1 MHARAPY
8 EARRRSGPSLAGST
22 VDQNVKHSFLTYS
35 FLRVRNAVHSLA
47 PAASETVESMRQ
59 AMLFKRAIRQYGFQL
74 PLPAFVKRSVIKRNL
89 LDYRLDTLVETG
101 TQYGDTPWLFRDEL
115 SEIWSIELS
124 PELAGLAQQRFR
136 KHSHIHVVQGDS
148 SDRISEIIPR
158 LKTPTLFW
166 LDGHYSSG
174 VTARSNLD
182 CPIYGELKAVLSICR
197 QRWVVMIDDARLFGA
212 EKDYP
217 ALEELENF
225 VRGAL
230 PEAEFTVE
238 YDMIKIVP
246 PSA

>member
-1 MHARAPY
+1 VNR
-8 EARRRSGPSLAGST
+8 
-22 VDQNVKHSFLTYS
+22 SFLTYP

-47 PAASETVESMRQ
+47 PAASETVESIRQ
-59 AMLFKRAIRQYGFQL
+59 AMLFKRVIRQHGFQL
-74 PLPAFVKRSVIKRNL
+74 PLPAFVKRSVLKRNL
-89 LDYRLDTLVETG
+89 LDYGLDTLVETG

-124 PELAGLAQQRFR
+124 PELAELARRRFR
-136 KHSHIHVVQGDS
+136 KYPHIHVVQGDS
-148 SDRISEIIPR
+148 SDRLPEIIPQ

-174 VTARSNLD
+174 VTARGILD
-182 CPIYGELKAVLSICR
+182 CPIYAELRAVFPIRR
-197 QRWVVMIDDARLFGA
+197 QRWVVMIDDARSFGA

-238 YDMIKIVP
+238 HDMIKIVP
-246 PSA
+246 PPA

>member
-8 EARRRSGPSLAGST
+8 EARRGSYPSPADT
-22 VDQNVKHSFLTYS
+22 NVAQNVKHSFLTYS

-59 AMLFKRAIRQYGFQL
+59 AMLFKRVIRQHGFQL
-74 PLPAFVKRSVIKRNL
+74 PLPAFVKRSVLKRNL
-89 LDYRLDTLVETG
+89 LDYGLNTLVETG

-124 PELAGLAQQRFR
+124 PELAELARRRFR
-136 KHSHIHVVQGDS
+136 RSPHIHIVQGDS
-148 SDRISEIIPR
+148 SDRLPEIIPQ

-174 VTARSNLD
+174 VTARGILD
-182 CPIYGELKAVLSICR
+182 CPIYAELQAIFSICR
-197 QRWVVMIDDARLFGA
+197 QRWVAMIDDARSFGT

-217 ALEELENF
+217 AVKELENF
-225 VRGAL
+225 VRGVL
-230 PEAEFTVE
+230 PEAEFKLE
-238 YDMIKIVP
+238 HDMIKIVP
-246 PSA
+246 PPA

>member
-1 MHARAPY
+1 M
-8 EARRRSGPSLAGST
+8 
-22 VDQNVKHSFLTYS
+22 NHSFLTYS

-59 AMLFKRAIRQYGFQL
+59 AMLFKRVIRQYGFQL
-74 PLPAFVKRSVIKRNL
+74 PLPAFVKRSVLKRNL
-89 LDYRLDTLVETG
+89 LDYGLDTLVETG

-124 PELAGLAQQRFR
+124 PELAGLARQRFR
-136 KHSHIHVVQGDS
+136 KYSHIHVVQGDS

-174 VTARSNLD
+174 VTARSTLD
-182 CPIYGELKAVLSICR
+182 CPIYAELKAVLSICR

-238 YDMIKIVP
+238 HDMIKIVP